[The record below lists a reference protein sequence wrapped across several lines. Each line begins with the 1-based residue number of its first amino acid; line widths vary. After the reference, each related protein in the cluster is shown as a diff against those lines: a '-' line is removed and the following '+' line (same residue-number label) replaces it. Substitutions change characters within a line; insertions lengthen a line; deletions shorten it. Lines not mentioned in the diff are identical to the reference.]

1 MRDPFDNDHREDGSD
16 DDIPTRDDLNY
27 IAENAAGQCWVPA
40 MGVEPDQPREILQ
53 ERIGAYHYTITEF
66 NEVYIQDLLKPHDV
80 PENRWEGRLIFEGGF
95 DTHADAVEFLRG
107 RVAQDLIKQ
116 AADGLKL
123 LE

>member
-1 MRDPFDNDHREDGSD
+1 MSDPFDTDHLESSCD

-27 IAENAAGQCWVPA
+27 IATNATNYPETQQDGPETQ
-40 MGVEPDQPREILQ
+40 REITQ

-66 NEVYIQDLLKPHDV
+66 NEVYIQDLLKPYGV
-80 PENRWEGRLIFEGGF
+80 PENQWEGRLIFEGGF
-95 DTHADAVEFLRG
+95 DSYEDAVDFLRG